1 MVEVITMA
9 VRINGSKLQTTY
21 SMLTTD
27 TKPATANDGDTLE
40 VLNDA
45 TSEVVE
51 IWRYHSTKW
60 YKY

>member
-1 MVEVITMA
+1 MVEVTTMA
-9 VRINGSKLQTTY
+9 VRINGSKLQVTY

-40 VLNDA
+40 VLDDTLN
-45 TSEVVE
+45 EVVE
-51 IWRYHSTKW
+51 IWRFHSTKW